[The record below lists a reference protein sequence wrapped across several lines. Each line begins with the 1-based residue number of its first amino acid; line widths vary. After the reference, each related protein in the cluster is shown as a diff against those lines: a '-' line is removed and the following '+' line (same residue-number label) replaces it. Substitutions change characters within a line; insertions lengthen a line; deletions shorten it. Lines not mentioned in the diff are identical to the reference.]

1 MLQSP
6 LALIRR
12 LPPTV
17 QVLIAGT
24 FVNRAG
30 SFIVP
35 YLTLVLRRE
44 FRLDESTVA
53 LLVAGYGAGSLCSI
67 LVGGVLTD
75 RLGRRRCLLLSLGGS
90 GVTAVLLGLA
100 PDIGVFLPL
109 LLCFGF
115 LADLYRPASSAIVAD
130 LLPSSQR
137 AVGFAALRMATN
149 LGFAIGMTTGGLV
162 ADWSWRALFIGD
174 GLTTAGFGAIVL
186 AKVPETRPQP
196 AAGVAAGP
204 APSPWRDGLYLL
216 LMSAGVLFGITF
228 FADFT
233 ILPLTVTLAAGYPS
247 VVYGAL
253 VGFNGLL
260 IALFEVPITAA
271 VSGFRRMRVAALGAL
286 LAALGFAV
294 NGLALHWGMFL
305 LGVVLW
311 TLGEILAMPQQ
322 SSLVADWAP
331 PAARG
336 RYLSVYTATW
346 SLGMAVHA
354 PLLLPLHGL
363 LGDAAFWP
371 VVGLATLPAAAA
383 FLVVDRLGDRPE
395 RLLGRTAS

>member
-1 MLQSP
+1 MLHGS

-44 FRLDESTVA
+44 FGLDERTVA

-90 GVTAVLLGLA
+90 GATAILLGLA
-100 PDIGVFLPL
+100 PDIDVFLPL

-149 LGFAIGMTTGGLV
+149 LGFAIGMTTGGLI

-186 AKVPETRPQP
+186 ARVPETRPQP
-196 AAGVAAGP
+196 VAGATGP

-216 LMSAGVLFGITF
+216 LMSASVLFGITF

-271 VSGFRRMRVAALGAL
+271 VAGFRRMRVAALGAL

-294 NGLALHWGMFL
+294 NGLALHWSGFL

-354 PLLLPLHGL
+354 PLLLPLHGA

-371 VVGLATLPAAAA
+371 VVGLATLPAAVA
-383 FLVVDRLGDRPE
+383 FLIVDRLGDRPE
-395 RLLGRTAS
+395 RLAGRTGS

>member
-1 MLQSP
+1 MLRGP
-6 LALIRR
+6 FALIGR

-17 QVLIAGT
+17 KVLIFGT

-44 FRLDESTVA
+44 FGLDEGTVA
-53 LLVAGYGAGSLCSI
+53 LLVAAYGAGSLVSI

-75 RLGRRRCLLLSLGGS
+75 RLGRRRSLIVSLAGS
-90 GVTAVLLGLA
+90 GVTAMALGAA

-137 AVGFAALRMATN
+137 AIGFAALRMATN
-149 LGFAIGMTTGGLV
+149 LGFAIGMTSGGLI
-162 ADWSWRALFIGD
+162 ADWSWRALFVGD
-174 GLTTAGFGAIVL
+174 GLTTCGFALIVFL
-186 AKVPETRPQP
+186 RVPETRPVTDPQ
-196 AAGVAAGP
+196 ALAVAG
-204 APSPWRDGLYLL
+204 PSPWRDGPYLV
-216 LMSAGVLFGITF
+216 LMAASVLFGITF

-233 ILPLTVTLAAGYPS
+233 ILPLTVTLAAGYSS
-247 VVYGAL
+247 VVYGSL
-253 VGFNGLL
+253 VGLNGLL

-294 NGLALHWGMFL
+294 NGLALHWTGFL
-305 LGVVLW
+305 AGVVLW

-331 PAARG
+331 PEARG
-336 RYLSVYTATW
+336 RYLGLYTATW
-346 SLGMAVHA
+346 ALGMAVHA
-354 PLLLPLHGL
+354 PLLLPLYGA
-363 LGDAAFWP
+363 LGDRAFWP
-371 VVGLATLPAAAA
+371 LVGLLTLPAGAA
-383 FLVVDRLGDRPE
+383 FLYVDRVGDRPE
-395 RLLGRTAS
+395 RLRGRTAG

>member
-17 QVLIAGT
+17 QVLIVGT

-35 YLTLVLRRE
+35 FLTLVLRRE
-44 FRLDESTVA
+44 FHLDEHTVA

-75 RLGRRRCLLLSLGGS
+75 RLGRRRSLLLSLSGS
-90 GVTAVLLGLA
+90 GVAAILLGMA
-100 PDIGVFLPL
+100 PDISVFLPL

-137 AVGFAALRMATN
+137 AIGFAALRMATN

-162 ADWSWRALFIGD
+162 ADWSWRALFVGD
-174 GLTTAGFGAIVL
+174 GLTTCAFAAIVL
-186 AKVPETRPQP
+186 AKVPETRPALAP
-196 AAGVAAGP
+196 GAEAVVG
-204 APSPWRDGLYLL
+204 PSPWSDGLYLL
-216 LMSAGVLFGITF
+216 LMSASVLFGITF

-233 ILPLTVTLAAGYPS
+233 ILPLTVTMAAGYAS

-260 IALFEVPITAA
+260 IALFEVPITEA

-286 LAALGFAV
+286 LAALGFAI
-294 NGLALHWGMFL
+294 NGLSLHWTGFL
-305 LGVVLW
+305 AGVVLW
-311 TLGEILAMPQQ
+311 TLGEILAMPQM

-331 PAARG
+331 PASRG

-354 PLLLPLHGL
+354 PLLLPLYAA

-371 VVGLATLPAAAA
+371 VVGLLTLPAGAA
-383 FLVVDRLGDRPE
+383 FLYVDRVGDRPE
-395 RLLGRTAS
+395 RLLGRTAG